1 MSSFKKYGID
11 PAMYLEIAKYKA
23 KKAGYDPAL
32 LELSENKKYKLSYD
46 NIFFGSHPYADF
58 IIYSIL
64 SRIGEDP
71 IYTREYAK
79 TKRSAYLER
88 SAKIRGDWKSD
99 LLSPNNLARN
109 IIW

>member
-23 KKAGYDPAL
+23 KKAGYNPAL
-32 LELSENKKYKLSYD
+32 LNLSENKSYKLTYD
-46 NIFFGSHPYADF
+46 SVDFGRHPYADF

-64 SRIGEDP
+64 VKISEDP
-71 IYTREYAK
+71 LYTREYAK
-79 TKRSAYLER
+79 MKKSAYLER

-99 LLSPNNLARN
+99 SNSPNNLARR

>member
-11 PAMYLEIAKYKA
+11 PAMYLEIARYKA

-32 LELSENKKYKLSYD
+32 LDLSENKKYKLTYAGVD
-46 NIFFGSHPYADF
+46 FGSHPYGDY
-58 IIYSIL
+58 IIYAVL

-71 IYTREYAK
+71 TYTREYAK
-79 TKRSAYLER
+79 IKREAYLER
-88 SAKIRGDWKSD
+88 SGKIRGDWKSD
-99 LLSPNNLARN
+99 PLSPNNLART